1 MSITDSGIV
10 DYRHEIKCYRCNLG
24 AEYIEWDLKYE
35 EEIGRYSRVG
45 MEIVCLSCVSR
56 RFKESLETVLFC
68 WGDERVREFMDGKEF
83 ESGRVRGN
91 IRRGIKRGRGLLWKN

>member
-10 DYRHEIKCYRCNLG
+10 DYRHEIKCYRCLER

-35 EEIGRYSRVG
+35 GEIGRYSRVG
-45 MEIVCLSCVSR
+45 MKFCCEGCVSR
-56 RFKESLETVLFC
+56 RCKESLETILYC
-68 WGDERVREFMDGKEF
+68 WDGERVKEFMDGKEF

-91 IRRGIKRGRGLLWKN
+91 IRRGIKRRRGLLWKN